1 MAFKIKRFI
10 PASPLHIEGSGQG
23 DGSSIKGTSADKRT
37 YNPFATKPKVKKEKP
52 VEEVESKPKPKQ
64 KVKAVETIKARK
76 IKAEDKKVSE
86 ISTKKPT
93 VKVAPKDNS
102 RKAIRQRKKA
112 DKAAGVSKSQMRA
125 NKAKSKSEAA
135 LAKAKKS
142 KNPDYKAQLKR
153 KADRL
158 AARAKRKGGSPVK
171 AVGDPK
177 DPKKTYGE
185 VTVKKEKKGNTTTV
199 TATRPFSTGGSKKT
213 YKQFKKEG
221 GDVAAAKKFNKG
233 KETKSITVVDKKS
246 RGAKAIPAKTPK
258 PKIDLSKKPT
268 KPSNVTV
275 GPLVPGKKKKQPKI
289 TKAKVKGNR
298 RPSGLGRIKGCN

>member
-1 MAFKIKRFI
+1 MAFKMN
-10 PASPLHIEGSGQG
+10 SPLTMFG
-23 DGSSIKGTSADKRT
+23 DPGKIDKNKNKEKEENVLDAINKVSMQSKKFTPRSKET
-37 YNPFATKPKVKKEKP
+37 IVKKET
-52 VEEVESKPKPKQ
+52 SKNSR
-64 KVKAVETIKARK
+64 ANIKARK
-76 IKAEDKKVSE
+76 E
-86 ISTKKPT
+86 
-93 VKVAPKDNS
+93 
-102 RKAIRQRKKA
+102 A

-135 LAKAKKS
+135 LEKAKKS
-142 KNPDYKAQLKR
+142 KNPSYKAQLKR

-177 DPKKTYGE
+177 DPKKTYGK

-289 TKAKVKGNR
+289 TKAKVGRYK

>member
-10 PASPLHIEGSGQG
+10 PESPLHIEGSGQG
-23 DGSSIKGTSADKRT
+23 NSSSIKGTSADKRT

-52 VEEVESKPKPKQ
+52 VEEVESKPKPRK
-64 KVKAVETIKARK
+64 KVKAIEPAIEPAKARK

-93 VKVAPKDNS
+93 VKVAPKEVVLS

-125 NKAKSKSEAA
+125 NKAKSKAEAA
-135 LAKAKKS
+135 LEKAKKS
-142 KNPDYKAQLKR
+142 KNPSYKAQLKR

-177 DPKKTYGE
+177 LPKLQVKKT
-185 VTVKKEKKGNTTTV
+185 
-199 TATRPFSTGGSKKT
+199 SKK
-213 YKQFKKEG
+213 K
-221 GDVAAAKKFNKG
+221 
-233 KETKSITVVDKKS
+233 VDKDPVKYFKS
-246 RGAKAIPAKTPK
+246 FPSKATQRTAKNPYPK
-258 PKIDLSKKPT
+258 ESARNRKFAQLQKKLED
-268 KPSNVTV
+268 S
-275 GPLVPGKKKKQPKI
+275 
-289 TKAKVKGNR
+289 
-298 RPSGLGRIKGCN
+298 SM